1 MRKIEK
7 KTWPTMFEKILS
19 GTKNFDMRIADF
31 ECEPGDTLILKEYD
45 PGTQKYTGREISKKI
60 TFVLK
65 TKDQKFWKKE
75 DIEKYGFLVMGLK

>member
-7 KTWPTMFEKILS
+7 KTWPEMFQKILD
-19 GTKNFDMRIADF
+19 GKKNFDMRIADF

-45 PGTQKYTGREISKKI
+45 PETQKYTGREISRKI

-75 DIEKYGFLVMGLK
+75 DIKKYGFLVMSLK